1 MSLRPYYETK
11 SGDFILYKGD
21 CNRVLPKIETKVD
34 LIFADPPYFLSSGG
48 NTIHSGEIVSV
59 NKGEWDKSKSLKQ
72 MLTFNKRWLT
82 KSRQIL
88 DNNGTI
94 WISGTKHNIFSII
107 QSIELLNYKLLN
119 VIVWEK
125 TNPPPNFYTKIFKH
139 STEYIVFARKS
150 EKHTHTFNSDLLK
163 QINNGKRFSEV
174 WRMPSIE
181 KWEKSYGKHKTQKP
195 INILARLILASTN
208 EGDVVLDPFSG
219 SASTGIAANL
229 LGRKYIGIE
238 KEKDFLDLSIKR
250 IEEIENKEV
259 FLDYLGKI
267 KDIQKLKQFSIF

>member
-1 MSLRPYYETK
+1 MSFKPYYESK

-21 CNRVLPKIETKVD
+21 CNRILPKIETKID

-48 NTIHSGEIVSV
+48 NTIHSGKIVSV
-59 NKGEWDKSKSLKQ
+59 NKGDWDKSKSLKQ
-72 MLTFNKRWLT
+72 MLTFNKKWLT
-82 KSRQIL
+82 KTHQTL
-88 DNNGTI
+88 DKNGTI
-94 WISGTKHNIFSII
+94 WISGTKHNVFSII
-107 QSIELLNYKLLN
+107 QALELLNYKLLN

-150 EKHTHTFNSDLLK
+150 DKYTHKFNYDNLK
-163 QINNGKRFSEV
+163 KINDGVRMGEV
-174 WRMPSIE
+174 WRLPSIS
-181 KWEKSYGKHKTQKP
+181 KWEKSCGSHKTQKP
-195 INILARLILASTN
+195 INVLSRILLASTD

-250 IEEIENKEV
+250 RNELEDKEIFSN
-259 FLDYLGKI
+259 YRSKI
-267 KDIQKLKQFSIF
+267 KDIQKLKQFNIF